1 MVQTKRI
8 PLRMFR
14 STSSLFSGRFASC
27 FSNDRLVFSSNEE
40 WRLCD
45 RGLSTSPTRGM
56 VDVAGVLFSAIYTDT
71 DSKTKSVRSN
81 TKTSVSVSIL
91 IEIES
96 WRIHMMVSKKIRD

>member
-56 VDVAGVLFSAIYTDT
+56 VDVAGVLFSAIYTD
-71 DSKTKSVRSN
+71 SKTKLARSN
-81 TKTSVSVSIL
+81 TKTSVSVT
-91 IEIES
+91 
-96 WRIHMMVSKKIRD
+96 VF